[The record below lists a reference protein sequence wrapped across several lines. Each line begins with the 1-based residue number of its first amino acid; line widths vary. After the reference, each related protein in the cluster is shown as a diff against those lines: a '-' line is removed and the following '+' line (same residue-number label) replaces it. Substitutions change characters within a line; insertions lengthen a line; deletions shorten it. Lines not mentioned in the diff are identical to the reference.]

1 MKNNLKLSLLI
12 LSCSSLFIY
21 GCTYYKTMPLPV
33 VSESKLNTYSIYK
46 PNVTIEK
53 NETNEVFL
61 LKNFEVRHDTIY
73 GNLIRSE
80 YLCHAPNRNTFRD
93 KKGNQPLRS
102 LHLYTNRYMESGTS
116 IKFSLSDITMA
127 TVHENAP
134 GASFFSSACLGGATV
149 IGGFIGL
156 LFIACNCPHVE
167 SITPNGTTT
176 FQGSLFPGAM
186 YKMLERNDYLM
197 LNGIKANEGELLE
210 FKVFNNLQEVQH
222 IDNVNLIEVRHH
234 KDFLGI
240 DQQSQLI
247 AFNKGIAPFKAMSK
261 GGVNLLE
268 KISNQ
273 DELRYEFE
281 DAGDED
287 TLNSIEL
294 TFNASILND
303 NVQLVISGRQSK
315 QLEKTAEYFFQQFG
329 KSFSK
334 YTNYKNKDNAKKY
347 ADKSIE
353 QGISMNVYLKVND
366 IWKYVGSYANV
377 GTVADRI
384 STLPINLKGLSGNVS
399 IKLESA
405 HKFWTLDQVSLT
417 SDWTS
422 ELETIQLPLV
432 SAINQDGNDVSK
444 MIIKTDK
451 NYVTNKDSG
460 TYVNL
465 KYSVLSKITGTL
477 VLQSSGYYNH
487 SRHYDT
493 KPNLAVLRELNK
505 TKYGFHSIS
514 RLMSLQSQLLQA
526 KN

>member
-1 MKNNLKLSLLI
+1 MKKNLKLTVFI
-12 LSCSSLFIY
+12 LSFSSMFIY
-21 GCTYYKTMPLPV
+21 GCTYYKSLALPSI
-33 VSESKLNTYSIYK
+33 SESTISISAEYK

-53 NETNEVFL
+53 TETKEVFKISDIQF
-61 LKNFEVRHDTIY
+61 KNDSIY
-73 GNLIRSE
+73 GILVPTE
-80 YLCHAPNRNTFRD
+80 YLCHNPEKHFFRNKNHTY
-93 KKGNQPLRS
+93 PLKS
-102 LHLYTNRYMESGTS
+102 LHLYTNRFLEPGYTQ
-116 IKFSLSDITMA
+116 FPVSDLTLA
-127 TVHENAP
+127 KVHKTAQ
-134 GASFFSSACLGGATV
+134 GASFLASGFLGGV
-149 IGGFIGL
+149 SVLGGFTIL
-156 LFIACNCPHVE
+156 VAIACNCPYVE
-167 SITPNGTTT
+167 SIAPNGTTN

-186 YKMLERNDYLM
+186 YKMLERNDNLI
-197 LNGIKANEGELLE
+197 LNGIKANEGEMVEL
-210 FKVFNNLQEVQH
+210 KVFNNLQEVQQ
-222 IDNVNLIEVRHH
+222 IDNVYLIEVRHN